1 MTFDE
6 LHKSYYLPYCAEN
19 GVPAVNIS
27 QFYKIRLI
35 LLAEP
40 MVIDDI

>member
-6 LHKSYYLPYCAEN
+6 LHKSYCLPYRAEN

-40 MVIDDI
+40 MAIDDI